1 MSDFAPVLFDPADP
15 PEDVWRDADPAIT
28 SFFQQAAVLPLAERI
43 ANTGGID
50 LCALRHGPH
59 LLPVTISHGGMGG
72 SYVVQPHSAYVGYA
86 KDELHEAGLGMA
98 APLVGA
104 GLSAIGGLLRA
115 ANINRVAMLD
125 NFLFA
130 TNLHGGWQGEGI
142 AAMREAVLAHYP
154 DHMLAIRSVDDWS
167 SPALYQVLC
176 DDGWLMIPS
185 RQIWVI
191 DDVAAQWRPRSHT
204 KSDRRKFRKSGLV
217 AEGISAMTA
226 SDAERIAALYKALY
240 LDKYS
245 MLNPQFTPEWIKLLS
260 DSKLVDFQVVRD
272 GEGSIMGIAGCFA
285 RGDVLTVPVLG
296 YDMTAPREAAL
307 YRIASLLF
315 GDYAMEHGLRL
326 NCSAGA
332 GSFKAARGARSH
344 IEYMACYIAHLPK
357 PRQMAMRAMAWGMG
371 EIAMPA
377 LVKRGL

>member
-1 MSDFAPVLFDPADP
+1 MTQLIP
-15 PEDVWRDADPAIT
+15 
-28 SFFQQAAVLPLAERI
+28 
-43 ANTGGID
+43 NTKGID
-50 LCALRHGPH
+50 LRALRIGPH
-59 LLPVTISHGGMGG
+59 LLPVTISDGGMGG

-86 KDELHEAGLGMA
+86 KDELHQAGLGMA

-130 TNLHGGWQGEGI
+130 TNLHGNWQGEGI
-142 AAMREAVLAHYP
+142 AAMREAVLADYP

-167 SPALYQVLC
+167 SPALYQALR

-217 AEGISAMTA
+217 AEGISAMMA
-226 SDAERIAALYKALY
+226 SDAERIATLYKALY

-245 MLNPQFTPEWIKLLS
+245 MLNPQFTPEWIRLLS
-260 DSKLVDFQVVRD
+260 DSELVDFQVVRN
-272 GEGSIMGIAGCFA
+272 GEGTIMGVAGCFA

-296 YDMTAPREAAL
+296 YDMTAPRDAAL

-315 GDYAMEHGLRL
+315 GDYAIDHGLRL

-344 IEYMACYIAHLPK
+344 IEYMACHIAHLPK
-357 PRQMAMRAMAWGMG
+357 SRQMAMRAMAWGMR

>member
-1 MSDFAPVLFDPADP
+1 MTISAPLFFDPADAP
-15 PEDVWRDADPAIT
+15 LPLSEDSDPAI
-28 SFFQQAAVLPLAERI
+28 AAFLQKAADQPLAVHI
-43 ANTGGID
+43 PNAQGID
-50 LCALRHGPH
+50 LRAIRHGPH
-59 LLPVTISHGGMGG
+59 LLPVTISHSGMGG

-130 TNLHGGWQGEGI
+130 TNLHGNWQGEGI
-142 AAMREAVLAHYP
+142 AAMREAVLADYA

-167 SPALYQVLC
+167 SPALYQALN

-217 AEGISAMTA
+217 AEGISVMTPG
-226 SDAERIAALYKALY
+226 DAERIAALYKALY

-245 MLNPQFTPEWIKLLS
+245 MLNPQFTPEWIRLLS
-260 DSKLVDFQVVRD
+260 TSGLVDFQVVRD
-272 GEGSIMGIAGCFA
+272 REGTIMGVAGCFA

-315 GDYAMEHGLRL
+315 GDYAIEHNLRL

-357 PRQMAMRAMAWGMG
+357 TRQMAMRAMACGMR